1 MRCPKCHNQET
12 KVIDSREIDEGSAIR
27 RRREC
32 LKCGFR
38 FSTYEEIE
46 LLNLIVIKKDG
57 RKEPYQR
64 NKLEKGIRIACEKR
78 NIDQERFKR
87 IITRIEERIQNEAKN
102 NEIASRRIGEFV
114 IQELK
119 RVDKVAYIRFA
130 SVYREF
136 RDVKTFQEEIK
147 KVIPKKRKQ

>member
-1 MRCPKCHNQET
+1 MHCPKCHNQET

-57 RKEPYQR
+57 HKEPYQR

-78 NIDQERFKR
+78 DIDQERFKR
-87 IITRIEERIQNEAKN
+87 IITRIEEQIQNEAKN
-102 NEIASRRIGEFV
+102 NEIKSSYIGELV
-114 IQELK
+114 IRELK

-130 SVYREF
+130 SVYHDFE
-136 RDVKTFQEEIK
+136 DVKTFQEEIK
-147 KVIPKKRKQ
+147 KLIPKKRK

>member
-1 MRCPKCHNQET
+1 MS
-12 KVIDSREIDEGSAIR
+12 KVW
-27 RRREC
+27 
-32 LKCGFR
+32 FR